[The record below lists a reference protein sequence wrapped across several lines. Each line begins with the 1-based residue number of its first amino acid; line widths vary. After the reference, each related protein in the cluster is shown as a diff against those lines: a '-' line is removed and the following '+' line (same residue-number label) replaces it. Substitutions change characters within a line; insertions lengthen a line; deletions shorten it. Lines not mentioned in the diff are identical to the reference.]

1 MPMNLHERLESIA
14 RDVFGDDDIV
24 LTDDTTAED
33 IPEWD
38 SLGHVNFVYS
48 VEQEFGVQFPA
59 DEFAELSD
67 IGALKRELARR
78 GIE

>member
-1 MPMNLHERLESIA
+1 MLMSLHERLEGIA
-14 RDVFGDDDIV
+14 RDVFGDADIV
-24 LTDDTTAED
+24 LTDETTSED

-48 VEQEFGVQFPA
+48 VEQEFGVEFSA
-59 DEFAELSD
+59 DEFAELSN

-78 GIE
+78 GLA